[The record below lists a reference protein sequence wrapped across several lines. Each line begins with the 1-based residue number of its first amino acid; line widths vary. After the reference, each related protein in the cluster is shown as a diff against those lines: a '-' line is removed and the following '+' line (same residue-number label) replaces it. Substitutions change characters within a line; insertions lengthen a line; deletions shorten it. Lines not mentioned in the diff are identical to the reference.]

1 MLMLTLYFNVS
12 SNKIFLKMFLTSYF
26 IASILL
32 VNESGANVF
41 VFKNIC
47 VRFVTQFITKA
58 PFKLKKSVLRCLF
71 ISSVKLKG
79 RMKIE

>member
-1 MLMLTLYFNVS
+1 MLTLYLNVS
-12 SNKIFLKMFLTSYF
+12 SNKTFLKMFLTSYF

-58 PFKLKKSVLRCLF
+58 TFKLKNQFCGAFFYIPR
-71 ISSVKLKG
+71 
-79 RMKIE
+79 RT